1 MFKVARIDAASSGV
15 VPNLRHEMVQ
25 LSDDQRVLI
34 QYCTGENSIEHLVEL
49 IRKHVLKGE
58 LSIAVNQ
65 IPISLEGDNLDKH
78 LPEYVNAQLKGLE
91 SAALLVTSN

>member
-1 MFKVARIDAASSGV
+1 
-15 VPNLRHEMVQ
+15 
-25 LSDDQRVLI
+25 
-34 QYCTGENSIEHLVEL
+34 
-49 IRKHVLKGE
+49 
-58 LSIAVNQ
+58 NQ